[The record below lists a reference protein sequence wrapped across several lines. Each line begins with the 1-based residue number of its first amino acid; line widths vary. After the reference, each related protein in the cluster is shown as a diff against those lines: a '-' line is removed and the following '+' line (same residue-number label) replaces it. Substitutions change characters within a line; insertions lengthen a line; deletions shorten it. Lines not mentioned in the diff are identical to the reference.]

1 MKKSVESIED
11 LIKHDDLLPK
21 RKNEQELLDRSA
33 IFEQQHKEEQQ
44 SGQRSKSASRPRP
57 VSELFASREAR
68 GRFSHSIGLN
78 SAINLENNFERE
90 QIIKQ

>member
-33 IFEQQHKEEQQ
+33 IFE
-44 SGQRSKSASRPRP
+44 
-57 VSELFASREAR
+57 
-68 GRFSHSIGLN
+68 
-78 SAINLENNFERE
+78 
-90 QIIKQ
+90 